1 MRARMPE
8 ETLKIVAKNKKAF
21 HEFEIVERHEAGIA
35 LVGTEVKSLREGK
48 IDFSDSYARIKN
60 GEVYL
65 YNLDIPKYH
74 SGGYVN
80 HEPKRARKLLL
91 HRREISKLYM
101 QQQQKKLTM
110 VPLALYFKKGIL
122 KVELGLARGKK
133 LYDKRQ
139 DLKKKSDERDMRRA
153 TRRPE

>member
-1 MRARMPE
+1 MRAPMAEDPV
-8 ETLKIVAKNKKAF
+8 KFVAKNKKAF
-21 HEFEIVERHEAGIA
+21 HEFEILERYEAGIA

-60 GEVYL
+60 GEVFL
-65 YNLDIPKYH
+65 LNLDIPKYH

-80 HEPKRARKLLL
+80 HETKRPRKLLL
-91 HRREISKLYM
+91 HRHQITKLYI

-110 VPLALYFKKGIL
+110 VPLSLYFKDGML

-133 LYDKRQ
+133 LFDKRQ
-139 DLKKKSDERDMRRA
+139 DMRKKFAERDMRRA
-153 TRRPE
+153 TGRPE